1 MYKAFLIKYAEIGVK
16 GNNKRVFEDALVN
29 EVKRALKKITGEF
42 KVIRHEGR
50 IYAQCLSEYDY
61 DEVVTAL
68 KRSIARPAVPSG
80 RPPWPGILCE

>member
-68 KRSIARPAVPSG
+68 KRVFGIAWICPVVQIPVTE
-80 RPPWPGILCE
+80 L

>member
-50 IYAQCLSEYDY
+50 IYAQCL
-61 DEVVTAL
+61 
-68 KRSIARPAVPSG
+68 
-80 RPPWPGILCE
+80 